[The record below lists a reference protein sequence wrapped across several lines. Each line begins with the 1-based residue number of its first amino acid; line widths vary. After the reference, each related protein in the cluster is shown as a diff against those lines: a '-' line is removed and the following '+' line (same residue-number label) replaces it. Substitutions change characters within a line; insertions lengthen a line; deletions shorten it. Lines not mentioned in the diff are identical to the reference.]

1 MRLLKR
7 EKENWSCYHEEE
19 KDVSTG
25 ILYANR
31 KRKFSPMKSEK
42 AIQNEIMLALSQN
55 GCRVFRSNAGEV
67 KTADGR
73 VVKLMPKGFPDITGF
88 RISDGKFLA
97 IEVKNE
103 KGSLR
108 DDQIKF
114 GEFLNKH
121 PVLYGVARSVEEAL
135 EIVMEVN

>member
-1 MRLLKR
+1 MDK
-7 EKENWSCYHEEE
+7 
-19 KDVSTG
+19 
-25 ILYANR
+25 
-31 KRKFSPMKSEK
+31 KSEK
-42 AIQNEIMLALSQN
+42 AIQNEIMLALSKN
-55 GCRVFRSNAGEV
+55 GCRVFRANAGEV